1 MSSTWRLSIMDTSA
15 HRSMTITLRRP
26 LSTIQPLRATRLLAT
41 RSRPSHLIT
50 MRTSICYHRS
60 TRLIRASKVSGILK
74 RMTSNQNLLERS
86 DLCVFPFHV
95 QPTRM
100 TS

>member
-15 HRSMTITLRRP
+15 HPSMTITLQRH
-26 LSTIQPLRATRLLAT
+26 LSTIQPLRATQLLAT

-50 MRTSICYHRS
+50 MRTSMCYHRS
-60 TRLIRASKVSGILK
+60 TRLIMASKVSGILK
-74 RMTSNQNLLERS
+74 RMTTNQNLLERP
-86 DLCVFPFHV
+86 DLSVSSFHV

-100 TS
+100 IS